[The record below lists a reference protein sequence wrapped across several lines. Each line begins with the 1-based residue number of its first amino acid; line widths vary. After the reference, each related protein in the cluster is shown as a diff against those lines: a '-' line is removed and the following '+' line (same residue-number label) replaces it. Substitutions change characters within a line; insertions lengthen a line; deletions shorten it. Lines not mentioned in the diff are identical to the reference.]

1 MTIATWNINGM
12 QARLAFLQHWLRAR
26 QPDLVML
33 QELKQTGEHFPHDE
47 LGEIGYRAV
56 VHGQK
61 SWNGVAILTHA
72 ERVGEARAV
81 CRGLPGL
88 EQHGARLVGAEV
100 QVDGV
105 GPLSCTSVYVPN
117 GRTVTHPEFT
127 HKLAFLDGLVQYAR
141 AALAGP
147 AAVLIGGDLNLCPGP
162 LDTCHEDA
170 AEGRIFHTAAE
181 RERFAALLDMGLVD
195 LFRQC
200 NPGVRQYSWWDYRAG
215 SFHKNQGLRIDF
227 LLAGAALAGGTAAVR
242 VDRDYRKKQE
252 GMIASDHAPVIADL
266 APVVAELAAVVA
278 DPAP

>member
-33 QELKQTGEHFPHDE
+33 QELKQTADRFPHAE
-47 LGEIGYRAV
+47 LGEVGYRAV

-61 SWNGVAILTHA
+61 SWNGVAVLTHA

-81 CRGLPGL
+81 ARDLPGL
-88 EQHGARLVGAEV
+88 EHHGARLVGAEV
-100 QVDGV
+100 PLAGV
-105 GPLSCTSVYVPN
+105 GLLSCTSVYVPN
-117 GRTVTHPEFT
+117 GRTVTHAEFT

-147 AAVLIGGDLNLCPGP
+147 GTVLIGGDFNLCPGP
-162 LDTCHEDA
+162 LDTWHEDA
-170 AEGRIFHTAAE
+170 AEGAIFHTSAE
-181 RERFAALLDMGLVD
+181 RERFAALLDLGLVD
-195 LFRQC
+195 LFRRC
-200 NPGVRQYSWWDYRAG
+200 NPTDRRYSWWDYRAG

-227 LLAGAALAGGTAAVR
+227 LLAGEALAERTGAVR
-242 VDRDYRKKQE
+242 VDRDYRKKQA

-266 APVVAELAAVVA
+266 AR
-278 DPAP
+278 